1 MLHVNLHE
9 AQVRDAAREQTGCL
23 KMIAKFRLEGTLQV
37 PSPTSCSMQGQ
48 RWGQTRSLRTLSSW
62 VLKTSEDRDRA
73 ACSAAGLSSRGT
85 VICRIQSCIPSQP
98 LLFQFMPVVTSLP
111 TLHYQE
117 EPAWLHLLS
126 YPSQGRYCEAAV
138 RSTWSCPFS
147 WGKPPWWLS
156 ALLNW
161 PFLIQGAQND
171 TTLDVV

>member
-48 RWGQTRSLRTLSSW
+48 RWGQTRLLRTLSSW
-62 VLKTSEDRDRA
+62 VLKTSEDRGRA

-98 LLFQFMPVVTSLP
+98 FLFQFMPVVTSLP
-111 TLHYQE
+111 TLCYQE

-126 YPSQGRYCEAAV
+126 YPSQVGTVRLLLGPPEAIPSHGA
-138 RSTWSCPFS
+138 STLAPAT
-147 WGKPPWWLS
+147 LV
-156 ALLNW
+156 ALCS
-161 PFLIQGAQND
+161 
-171 TTLDVV
+171 T